1 MKFSH
6 LWRAA
11 AVVALAMSFTS
22 AMPAYANPIDQ
33 ACVRPDGTPCPPM
46 PPGCV
51 HENGMPC
58 SGALQDIN
66 AACNQNPVVCRW
78 LTG

>member
-1 MKFSH
+1 MRNSQRVFS
-6 LWRAA
+6 A
-11 AVVALAMSFTS
+11 AVVALAMAFT
-22 AMPAYANPIDQ
+22 PATFAIASPIDQ

-58 SGALQDIN
+58 SGALPDLN

-78 LTG
+78 LIG

>member
-1 MKFSH
+1 MR
-6 LWRAA
+6 LDRILYGAGA
-11 AVVALAMSFTS
+11 IALAMSFST
-22 AMPAYANPIDQ
+22 AVPAYAEPVQ

-46 PPGCV
+46 APGCV

-58 SGALQDIN
+58 SGALPDIN

-78 LTG
+78 LIG